1 MKERIGTALTALCLF
16 FLIIAWFGVPWAAYV
31 SVAFGGVFPVLTAF
45 ESLRERN
52 IGISLLMLIAA
63 AGAIAI
69 GQAEEAAILLFLYS
83 LSGTLEEFA
92 LGKTRSAIEALMKLR
107 PESAVRLTSGG
118 EEKVSI
124 HDLGVGDK
132 IRIAPF
138 ESVPID
144 GRILEGSTHIN
155 EASMTGES
163 LPVGK
168 EPGEMVVSGTQNLEG
183 MCIVEVTAAV
193 GHTALDR
200 IVEMVRD
207 AQENKASGERI
218 SQWFGK
224 PYTFVVLGAAVLSF
238 LVRHFGLDHDM
249 RTAFYES
256 VILLVAMSPC
266 ALVIS
271 TPAATLSAMAWA
283 ARKGILI
290 RGGEFIES
298 LGKVSIV
305 AVDKTGTLTQGKPR
319 LVELCVCRASGLE
332 ESACWHGE
340 DTMSPE
346 ASSVLRL
353 AAAAEKYSTHPIADA
368 IVRAATGFGIE
379 LPEAKDQ
386 VDKPGYGV
394 RATIDGTAVRVGQ
407 PKFFEDIPE
416 DFRDHVSNLQGRG
429 LTVAILSIEG
439 GNVWAALGLRD
450 LARKESAATISAL
463 RELGVNRVA
472 MLTGDNAQTAEV
484 VAAEVGVTEWHAAL
498 LPGDKTKLIEEME
511 SEGRVMMVGD
521 GVNDAPSLARAT
533 VGVAM
538 GGLGSD
544 VALNSA
550 DVVLMGDR
558 VAALPEIIRLGKK
571 SSRIIWANLIFGGG
585 VIGILVLLSLLS
597 ILPLPWAV
605 VGHEGSTVLVILNG
619 LRLLKGP

>member
-1 MKERIGTALTALCLF
+1 MKERIGTALTALCLI
-16 FLIIAWFGVPWAAYV
+16 FLIVAWYGVPWAAYV
-31 SVAFGGVFPVLTAF
+31 SVAFGGVYPVLTAF

-107 PESAVRLTSGG
+107 PETAVRLTNAG

-124 HDLGVGDK
+124 HDLAVGDK

-144 GRILEGSTHIN
+144 GRILEGSTHVN

-163 LPVGK
+163 VPVGK

-193 GHTALDR
+193 GQTALDR
-200 IVEMVRD
+200 IVEMFRD

-238 LVRHFGLDHDM
+238 LVRHFGLDHDV

-290 RGGEFIES
+290 RGGEFIEA
-298 LGKVSIV
+298 LGNIDIV
-305 AVDKTGTLTQGKPR
+305 AVDKTGTLTQGRPK
-319 LVELCVCRASGLE
+319 LVELCVCRTSGVD

-340 DTMSPE
+340 ESMSPE
-346 ASSVLRL
+346 AKEVLRL

-368 IVRAATGFGIE
+368 IVRAATGIGIA

-394 RATIDGTAVRVGQ
+394 RANIDGASVRVGQ
-407 PKFFEDIPE
+407 PKFFDDLPGEFE
-416 DFRDHVSNLQGRG
+416 DHVRDLQKRG
-429 LTVAILSIEG
+429 LTVAILSVGE
-439 GNVWAALGLRD
+439 VWAALGLRD
-450 LARKESAATISAL
+450 QARKESSGTISAL
-463 RELGVNRVA
+463 RDLGVKRVV
-472 MLTGDNAQTAEV
+472 MLTGDNAQTADV
-484 VAAEVGVTEWHAAL
+484 VAQEVGVTEWKASL
-498 LPGDKTKLIEEME
+498 LPGDKTSLIEKME
-511 SEGRVMMVGD
+511 AEGRVMMVGD

-571 SSRIIWANLIFGGG
+571 TSRIIWANLVFGGA
-585 VIGILVLLSLLS
+585 VIGVLVLLSLFS
-597 ILPLPWAV
+597 VLPLPWAV